1 MRAQTITRF
10 IGRLA
15 GSAASS
21 DSDHAPY
28 LHHNPGTS
36 SADLN
41 AHSGEAAPDASSLDE
56 ALRGLI
62 VGLKLGA
69 AEAAAL
75 RHASEWC
82 EEQGFD
88 SIEMIKEVGVEDEF
102 VAALALKRGKQM
114 LLRKRLGE
122 MPAAPTVAASAPL
135 EMTARL

>member
-1 MRAQTITRF
+1 M
-10 IGRLA
+10 
-15 GSAASS
+15 
-21 DSDHAPY
+21 
-28 LHHNPGTS
+28 
-36 SADLN
+36 
-41 AHSGEAAPDASSLDE
+41 
-56 ALRGLI
+56 RGLI

-88 SIEMIKEVGVEDEF
+88 SVEMIKELGVEDEF

-122 MPAAPTVAASAPL
+122 MPGAPTVAASGPQ
-135 EMTARL
+135 EMTAQL